1 MRGVSTL
8 RAKGTCVRPV
18 ALATMN
24 TIERR
29 IIQVSESFDEA
40 STPQLS
46 RDRLKTA
53 LRVYSQFEQSVNQFR
68 RGPPALTTRGVTDSP
83 SQSQSVSSRSPRAQH
98 TSVNNTVSKDG
109 SAPLGQR
116 KYTEYS
122 LSLGL
127 LIFARP
133 SLRPVCSLLL

>member
-29 IIQVSESFDEA
+29 IMTEKVS
-40 STPQLS
+40 TKLPRQLS

-53 LRVYSQFEQSVNQFR
+53 LSEKVSQFR
-68 RGPPALTTRGVTDSP
+68 RDPFQVMEARVPVSCVFRLPRVFLNRRGDVLF
-83 SQSQSVSSRSPRAQH
+83 R
-98 TSVNNTVSKDG
+98 
-109 SAPLGQR
+109 
-116 KYTEYS
+116 
-122 LSLGL
+122 
-127 LIFARP
+127 
-133 SLRPVCSLLL
+133 

>member
-29 IIQVSESFDEA
+29 IISESFDEA
-40 STPQLS
+40 STPDDTRS
-46 RDRLKTA
+46 SKTDS
-53 LRVYSQFEQSVNQFR
+53 VSQKEVSFVAVPPRKHPRCNGLAQSV
-68 RGPPALTTRGVTDSP
+68 
-83 SQSQSVSSRSPRAQH
+83 SQSVSSRSPRAQH
-98 TSVNNTVSKDG
+98 VSKDG

-116 KYTEYS
+116 KYRYTEYS